1 MLGWM
6 ERKKKRKKQ
15 PLSLSPQLTDATV
28 AVSDSRPPIRELTP
42 ETLACV

>member
-1 MLGWM
+1 M
-6 ERKKKRKKQ
+6 EKTKEKKKPA
-15 PLSLSPQLTDATV
+15 PLSLLSLQLTDATV